1 LLSLS
6 VFKKNAS
13 AIKRVIVVGTQ
24 ADKNDEEDIK
34 DWYTVIV
41 PEIHNVLGGDPG
53 HIVTASCKFTA
64 KKRGVNDLD
73 QFVNALNTLRNKA
86 KPMTFTPIHTTKL
99 FNLLWCY
106 LDVSEEQLLNLAG
119 QMFKER
125 KQLKTKLK
133 NAHLEEENRK
143 LMEEMKRLKEK
154 LVAIQDRVAD
164 VRPTATAPR
173 QWELLSNEQKNHLQ
187 NLMPKDNVKT
197 RKLLHL
203 VQDETGWVIGD
214 CEKVVDYLLLGGAQ
228 ESTPTT
234 QTQEIPADLMKYKKM
249 LSYGVTEIS
258 VKQKMETDGFD
269 PNLFDQYISGN
280 RSSSSASYVPV
291 KRTPRPNAL
300 LDAIKKGGANN
311 LKATTQSNET
321 RQPMNRSN
329 SLVDELKKGVKLRK
343 ASDRGNSAPQLD
355 RNQSIVDAIKSGVK
369 LKPSASR
376 IMKPKVAPE
385 NQSLRE
391 LHKILKTRRNLLDD
405 AEEEEEDTDS
415 DWADEEN

>member
-1 LLSLS
+1 MS

-164 VRPTATAPR
+164 VRPTAT
-173 QWELLSNEQKNHLQ
+173 
-187 NLMPKDNVKT
+187 
-197 RKLLHL
+197 
-203 VQDETGWVIGD
+203 
-214 CEKVVDYLLLGGAQ
+214 